1 MEQSSSADYSEFH
14 SDNFGEITNIV
25 WDGDNTLWP
34 WVSYAA
40 PAYEAMC
47 QIIAQESGKSEDEVA
62 DAMRTIYAEAG
73 TMEYANLIQD
83 LGTKGFFDGMPNY
96 DQHAMVDK
104 VQQTF
109 SNIRRKKLKLYAGI
123 KEVVETV
130 HENNIINI
138 MITDAPEYQAQMRM
152 KRSHLAK
159 YMDGIFAMPSPE
171 LKNPHPKFQ
180 RRKERGDYNI
190 EFASKAIT
198 TEKPHTNLEEILHMT
213 RKQIRRHVVVIGDN
227 PNKDMALVD
236 AYECRGILAGYGK
249 PDPADLETLKRF
261 AIPRISNRNSVTTE
275 SIAAT
280 TKLKGLIVPVNRP
293 KDILK
298 VLGLPKAA

>member
-1 MEQSSSADYSEFH
+1 MEQSQAPDYSEFH
-14 SDNFGEITNIV
+14 AENFGEITNIV

-47 QIIAQESGKSEDEVA
+47 KIIAEESGKSEDEVA
-62 DAMRTIYAEAG
+62 EAMRTIYAEAG

-83 LGTKGFFDGMPNY
+83 LGSKGFFEGMPNY

-104 VQQTF
+104 VQKAF
-109 SNIRRKKLKLYAGI
+109 SDIRRKKLKLYAGI

-130 HENNIINI
+130 HSHGVKNI
-138 MITDAPEYQAQMRM
+138 MLTDAPEYQAQMRM
-152 KRSHLAK
+152 KRSRLFQ
-159 YMDGIFAMPSPE
+159 YMDGIIAMPSPE

-180 RRKERGDYNI
+180 RRRERGDYNI
-190 EFASKAIT
+190 DFASRAIE
-198 TEKPHTNLEEILHMT
+198 TEKPHTNLEEVLQMT
-213 RKQIRRHVVVIGDN
+213 REQIRRHVVVIGDN

-236 AYECRGILAGYGK
+236 TYECRGILAGYGK
-249 PDPADLETLKRF
+249 PDPSDLETLKRF
-261 AIPRISNRNSVTTE
+261 APPRISNRNAVTTE
-275 SIAAT
+275 TIAQT
-280 TKLKGLIVPVNRP
+280 TKSKGHIVIVDKP

-298 VLGLPKAA
+298 VLSLPKTA